1 MNLGLQQFKTIIEM
15 EKELQLTKEQ
25 VKGINKDLREA
36 LRNGDLPVKW
46 QDEHERRYR
55 RIVYEMG
62 LEIGRQFKVTKVG
75 VNWIVEDVGE
85 RKK

>member
-1 MNLGLQQFKTIIEM
+1 M

-25 VKGINKDLREA
+25 VKGINKDLRCA

-46 QDEHERRYR
+46 KDEHERRYR

-62 LEIGRQFKVTKVG
+62 IETGRQFKVTKVG
-75 VNWIVEDVGE
+75 VNWVVEDVGE

>member
-1 MNLGLQQFKTIIEM
+1 M
-15 EKELQLTKEQ
+15 EKELQLTSEQ
-25 VKGINKDLREA
+25 VKDINKRLREA
-36 LRNGDLPVKW
+36 LRKGDLPVKW

-62 LEIGRQFKVTKVG
+62 LETGRQFKVTKVG

>member
-1 MNLGLQQFKTIIEM
+1 M
-15 EKELQLTKEQ
+15 EKELQLTSEQ

-36 LRNGDLPVKW
+36 PRKGALPFKW
-46 QDEHERRYR
+46 RDEHERRYR
-55 RIVYEMG
+55 RIAYEIG
-62 LEIGRQFKVTKVG
+62 LETGRQFKVTKVG

>member
-1 MNLGLQQFKTIIEM
+1 M
-15 EKELQLTKEQ
+15 EKELQLTREQ
-25 VKGINKDLREA
+25 VKGINRELREA
-36 LRNGDLPVKW
+36 LRNGRLPFKW
-46 QDEHERRYR
+46 LDEHERRYR

-62 LEIGRQFKVTKVG
+62 LETGRQFKVTKVG

>member
-1 MNLGLQQFKTIIEM
+1 M

-25 VKGINKDLREA
+25 VKSINRDLRHA
-36 LRNGDLPVKW
+36 LRNGLLPFRW

-55 RIVYEMG
+55 RIAYEVG
-62 LEIGRQFKVTKVG
+62 LETERQFKVTKTG
-75 VNWIVEDVGE
+75 VNWVVEDVGE

>member
-1 MNLGLQQFKTIIEM
+1 M

-25 VKGINKDLREA
+25 VKGINKDLRNA
-36 LRNGDLPVKW
+36 LRNGVLPFKW

-62 LEIGRQFKVTKVG
+62 LETGRQFKVTKVG
-75 VNWIVEDVGE
+75 VDWVVEDGGE